1 MDGTEITAGKSSS
14 RISCKMLQIAD
25 GHNSGH
31 TEVTAAGPERRRQL
45 WREYNVGDYC
55 RVSPDVMS
63 RTCWR
68 RESGEN
74 VRWTAER
81 CQRGARTRAVISQQN
96 DGTCSFLQAGP
107 RIWGVW
113 RQSIEQGKQGRFGQ
127 KQIYLDQKILDLD
140 FVLECL
146 RTALWCLYCG
156 WWQSGSAE
164 MENLGSPVYDGVR
177 SR

>member
-1 MDGTEITAGKSSS
+1 MWTGQKLLHVIF
-14 RISCKMLQIAD
+14 SCKMLQIAD

-31 TEVTAAGPERRRQL
+31 TELTAAGPERHRQL
-45 WREYNVGDYC
+45 WRGYNVGDYC
-55 RVSPDVMS
+55 SVSPDVMS
-63 RTCWR
+63 GTFWR

-81 CQRGARTRAVISQQN
+81 CQRGVRTRAVFSEQN

-107 RIWGVW
+107 RIWGHW
-113 RQSIEQGKQGRFGQ
+113 RQSIERGKQGRFGQ
-127 KQIYLDQKILDLD
+127 KQIYLDRKFWDFD

-146 RTALWCLYCG
+146 RTALWLWGLYCG

-164 MENLGSPVYDGVR
+164 VENLGSPVYDGVR